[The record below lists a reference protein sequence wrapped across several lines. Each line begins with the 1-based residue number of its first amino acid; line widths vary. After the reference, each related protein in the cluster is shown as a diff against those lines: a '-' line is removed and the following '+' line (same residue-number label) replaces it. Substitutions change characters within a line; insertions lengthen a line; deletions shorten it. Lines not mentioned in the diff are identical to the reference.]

1 MPAKIRAIPILLISY
16 SKVLP
21 MMRFK
26 PKSGN
31 QNEENIFWITMT
43 DLMLG
48 LVLVFMI
55 LFFYSSTSNYFEKV
69 REQAVT
75 GNINEQLAEKLKA
88 QNIDASIDLFS
99 GVVKISDLELFN
111 VNSWELSD
119 KGKAYLDKFIPVYIE
134 TILANDEYKGKIT
147 GLIIQ
152 GHTDSQ
158 TFAGLDTEEA
168 QYMKNMELSLKRAYS
183 VASYI
188 PNTNYDKKY
197 FKDLEKILFVEG
209 CSYNNPVL
217 DENGKE
223 DYDKSRRVELKLVT
237 KSDSANSIL
246 KSLGKDKG

>member
-1 MPAKIRAIPILLISY
+1 
-16 SKVLP
+16 
-21 MMRFK
+21 MMRFR
-26 PKSGN
+26 PRGGS

-55 LFFYSSTSNYFEKV
+55 LFFYSSTTNYFEKV
-69 REQAVT
+69 REQAVA
-75 GNINEQLAEKLKA
+75 GNINEELAERLNE
-88 QNIDASIDLFS
+88 QNIDASVDLFT
-99 GVVKISDLELFN
+99 GVVKISDLELFD
-111 VNSWELSD
+111 VNSWELSEN
-119 KGKAYLDKFIPVYIE
+119 GRAYLDKFIPVYIN
-134 TILANDEYKGKIT
+134 TILANEEYKGKIT
-147 GLIIQ
+147 GLVIQ

-158 TFAGLDTEEA
+158 TFAGLDSEEA

-223 DYDKSRRVELKLVT
+223 DYDKSRRVELKLIT
-237 KSDSANSIL
+237 KADASNSIL
-246 KSLGKDKG
+246 NTLEGVKNN